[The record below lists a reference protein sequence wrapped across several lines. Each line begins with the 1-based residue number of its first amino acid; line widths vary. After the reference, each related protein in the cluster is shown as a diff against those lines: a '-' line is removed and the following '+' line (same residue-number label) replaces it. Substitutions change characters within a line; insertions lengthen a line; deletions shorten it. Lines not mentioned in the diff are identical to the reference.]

1 MAVSD
6 QVAEEPV
13 PQGIFVLVYQM
24 QFVGF
29 WSSHSFGSFVAIC
42 SMVE

>member
-13 PQGIFVLVYQM
+13 PQGIFVSVYQM
-24 QFVGF
+24 QFVSF
-29 WSSHSFGSFVAIC
+29 RSSHSFGSFVAIH
-42 SMVE
+42 SMVK